1 MKDDK
6 DFGLIVNSAV
16 RYACGRRTYIVGVVC
31 NYVKRHIDDLSEH
44 DLENIILSIESK
56 RDAEYIEEPLG
67 DPCDAEKW
75 ITLLDFLKKELEKYN

>member
-1 MKDDK
+1 MRDDK

-31 NYVKRHIDDLSEH
+31 NYVKRHINDLDEH

-56 RDAEYIEEPLG
+56 RDMEYVDEPLG
-67 DPCDAEKW
+67 DQCDEEKW
-75 ITLLDFLKKELEKYN
+75 LSLLDLVKKELENRK